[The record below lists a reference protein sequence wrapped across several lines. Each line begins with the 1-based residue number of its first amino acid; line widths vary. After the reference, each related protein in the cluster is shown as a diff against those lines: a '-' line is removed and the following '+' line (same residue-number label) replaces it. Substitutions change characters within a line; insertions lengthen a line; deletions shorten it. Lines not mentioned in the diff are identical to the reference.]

1 VSQFGVGDDQDVA
14 LFNAG
19 DEGDAFKI
27 DSSGNSHFYKEV
39 DIVKE
44 NDVSFDTILIRR
56 TDATSVYMNLR
67 TLQVYANNIN
77 ILPSA
82 TNATQS
88 FESGSL
94 GDVIEFMTWNDL
106 VAQVSYR
113 SLTYYASNIRNNNV
127 TDPYVVHSDNSE
139 MAYVSLYIPLTQSF
153 NISDIQSFVLYNR
166 LNAVQDRING
176 FRIELYNRSNGFT
189 PGTNVLYS
197 MPINTTANVYRFD
210 LPAITSYTGGFSTTD
225 SQTQIKDI
233 TVSAST
239 QNFYTTLLKVEGGN
253 TELGG
258 DLSVSGNVDIS
269 GSLNVETSL
278 TTNQLIVNVD
288 IDLYFDTIVIRRP
301 TGVGTGQFTGI
312 REVQLF
318 VNNVNVLPDLVSQS
332 TFNVDGTPL
341 QDISNIPFFIDWSDK
356 TLDPHHVHNY
366 PSNAEDENFGTT
378 AYWGMRGVGSVYN
391 TDIGLYI
398 PMSDKIN
405 IKDIQ
410 SAIIYNRANGNDNF
424 IGCAI
429 ELYNRSN
436 DPNLE
441 TPLSSTNLI
450 TTADDVYRFDYP
462 AIDTYPSGDFSDTDS
477 ISQIASETLALK
489 EVVKFANGNIIMEGT
504 LRANGNIIMGGILQ
518 VNRIKGNSNEF
529 NKANISIVFN
539 FNDNLHFFKSST
551 NSSVGYIQDDTNVGQ
566 IDFTGQHRCFIK
578 DLPFSNTDVY
588 EGRIVCADQN
598 TNITIS
604 GSIKKGNQAI
614 TQNETLPYVS
624 LSVKNNDKSCF
635 GVISAS
641 EDPNERVDRY
651 GSFCTPF
658 EKEKGDTRVYINSV
672 GEGAIWVSNKNG
684 ELESGDYITTC
695 DLLGYGVKQDD
706 DVLHNYTVAKI
717 TMDCDFNPRYVPRPT
732 ILKDENGENILDPY
746 EQIQWTDEVD
756 ASGNIVYEYEYNIR
770 YINSEAQ
777 IIPYE
782 EYIDNSNNAYI
793 VAYVGC
799 TYHCG

>member
-1 VSQFGVGDDQDVA
+1 
-14 LFNAG
+14 
-19 DEGDAFKI
+19 
-27 DSSGNSHFYKEV
+27 
-39 DIVKE
+39 
-44 NDVSFDTILIRR
+44 
-56 TDATSVYMNLR
+56 
-67 TLQVYANNIN
+67 
-77 ILPSA
+77 
-82 TNATQS
+82 
-88 FESGSL
+88 
-94 GDVIEFMTWNDL
+94 
-106 VAQVSYR
+106 
-113 SLTYYASNIRNNNV
+113 
-127 TDPYVVHSDNSE
+127 
-139 MAYVSLYIPLTQSF
+139 
-153 NISDIQSFVLYNR
+153 
-166 LNAVQDRING
+166 
-176 FRIELYNRSNGFT
+176 
-189 PGTNVLYS
+189 
-197 MPINTTANVYRFD
+197 
-210 LPAITSYTGGFSTTD
+210 
-225 SQTQIKDI
+225 
-233 TVSAST
+233 
-239 QNFYTTLLKVEGGN
+239 
-253 TELGG
+253 
-258 DLSVSGNVDIS
+258 
-269 GSLNVETSL
+269 VETSL
-278 TTNQLIVNVD
+278 TTNQLIVND
-288 IDLYFDTIVIRRP
+288 DLYFDTIVIRRP
-301 TGVGTGQFTGI
+301 TNIGTGKFEGI

-318 VNNVNVLPDLVSQS
+318 VNDVNVLPNLVPQS
-332 TFNVDGTPL
+332 TFKVDGTPL
-341 QDISNIPFFIDWSDK
+341 QDIYNIPFFIDWSDK
-356 TLDPHHVHNY
+356 TLDPNY
-366 PSNAEDENFGTT
+366 LDFFASEVVDEIIGIGTLDYS
-378 AYWGMRGVGSVYN
+378 AYWGILDNGDKVTN
-391 TDIGLYI
+391 TDVGLYI

-410 SAIIYNRANGNDNF
+410 SAIIYNRDNDNDNF

-450 TTADDVYRFDYP
+450 TTAEDVYRFDYP

-489 EVVKFANGNIIMEGT
+489 DVVSEFANGNIIMEGT
-504 LRANGNIIMGGILQ
+504 LQ
-518 VNRIKGNSNEF
+518 VNRIKGNN
-529 NKANISIVFN
+529 NVGNISIVFDVA
-539 FNDNLHFFKSST
+539 DNLHFFNNTT
-551 NSSVGYIQDDTNVGQ
+551 NSSVGYIEDDGNVSQ

-658 EKEKGDTRVYINSV
+658 EKEKGDTRVYINSL

-695 DLLGYGVKQDD
+695 DLLGYGAKQDD
-706 DVLHNYTVAKI
+706 DVLHNYSVAKI

-732 ILKDENGENILDPY
+732 IMKDASGENILDPY
-746 EQIQWTDEVD
+746 EQIQWTDEED
-756 ASGNIVYEYEYNIR
+756 ASGNIVYEHEYNIR